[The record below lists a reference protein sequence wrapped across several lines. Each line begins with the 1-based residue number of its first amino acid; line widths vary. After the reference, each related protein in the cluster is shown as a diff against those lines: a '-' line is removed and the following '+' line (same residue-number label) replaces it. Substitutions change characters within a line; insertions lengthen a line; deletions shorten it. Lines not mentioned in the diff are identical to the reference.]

1 METLAKCIFDAQV
14 VNYQNVRIL
23 TSGKNGLSKKKK
35 NELPNHVFTHWFFLK
50 MGLDLGWDNKT
61 CKRN

>member
-1 METLAKCIFDAQV
+1 MHFGLTTFSNGNIAKCILDAQV

-35 NELPNHVFTHWFFLK
+35 
-50 MGLDLGWDNKT
+50 
-61 CKRN
+61 